1 VSVSTRTQVK
11 YGLIL
16 QRFADSQFARLRSP
30 QQFALIQLVSS
41 LSVITLQPIQVTRIW
56 YKTLQI
62 VIGYGKSYE
71 EHLDA
76 QAITFYVRGVAQNVT
91 ILGFLGEFRMIQTTI
106 ADGQLSQGGCVEPY
120 RLAIHSAFRHKLSY
134 VHFQVVRCAH
144 PLIFANLTLQE
155 STHSSRST
163 TPRIRILSS

>member
-1 VSVSTRTQVK
+1 
-11 YGLIL
+11 LLL
-16 QRFADSQFARLRSP
+16 QQFADSQFARLRSP

-91 ILGFLGEFRMIQTTI
+91 ILGFLGGFPI
-106 ADGQLSQGGCVEPY
+106 ARAVNVDDQLSQGGCAELH
-120 RLAIHSAFRHKLSY
+120 RLAIHSAFRHELSY
-134 VHFQVVRCAH
+134 VHFQVIRCAH
-144 PLIFANLTLQE
+144 PLMFANLTLQG

-163 TPRIRILSS
+163 TPRIPILSS